1 VREAE
6 AAQVTMVKQIELEAL
21 AAEELVWEIPTH
33 VEEMALLILALVLEQ
48 VTTIAVLLEL
58 AAQEL

>member
-1 VREAE
+1 VLVVAVDQ
-6 AAQVTMVKQIELEAL
+6 AILLKQIGLEAL
-21 AAEELVWEIPTH
+21 AAEELVWEVASH
-33 VEEMALLILALVLEQ
+33 VEEMALLILDLVLEQ